1 MKITKLDSKNN
12 TVKAIVKSYSDL
24 VFLQYICENGDEMT
38 AYSRRKVVVGKSQE
52 IKTIKI
58 TVIIEKI
65 KLTETSL
72 DIGGRITY
80 SSDENVPLHRYHT
93 IQIRRGT
100 GFILKKNRL
109 LHFQVKLLKQA
120 AETSP
125 RVFICVYEEGMAFF
139 YVMSNYRI
147 KRKMDFSKA
156 VSGKMFKNESRKE
169 FFTKLSSLL
178 SKEYEKGYNAFI
190 VAGKAMDNED
200 LRKNY
205 LKDKNI
211 TYETVSYADTGLKEL
226 LSRNRINEALNK
238 ARLSIQR
245 QLINEYLSGISKNDK
260 HYVYGSEEIAR
271 ALNERNPQQAIISKE
286 YILNNKEIVEKLDSM
301 GCEIVL
307 FDEADE
313 SLNQLNSFGGI
324 LVKFTDI

>member
-1 MKITKLDSKNN
+1 MKIIKLDSKNN
-12 TVKAIVKSYSDL
+12 LIKAIIKSYSDL
-24 VFLQYICENGDEMT
+24 ILLQYICENGDELT

-58 TVIIEKI
+58 TIITEKV

-93 IQIRRGT
+93 IQIKKGT
-100 GFILKKNRL
+100 GFILKKTRL
-109 LHFQVKLLKQA
+109 LHFQAKLLRQA

-125 RVFICVYEEGMAFF
+125 KVFICVYEEGTAFF
-139 YVMSNYRI
+139 YIMSNYRI
-147 KRKMDFSKA
+147 KRKIDFSKA
-156 VSGKMFKNESRKE
+156 VSGKRFKNESRKE
-169 FFTKLSSLL
+169 FFTKLAVLL
-178 SKEYEKGYNAFI
+178 SEEYKKGYNAFI

-205 LKDKNI
+205 LKDKSI
-211 TYETVSYADTGLKEL
+211 IYETVSYADTGLREL
-226 LSRNRINEALNK
+226 LSRNSINEALDK

-245 QLINEYLSGISKNDK
+245 QLINEYLLGISKDDK
-260 HYVYGSEEIAR
+260 HYIYGEEEIIN
-271 ALNERNPQQAIISKE
+271 ALVERKPQQALISKE
-286 YILNNKEIVEKLDSM
+286 YILNNKEIIEKLDNL
-301 GCEIVL
+301 GCEIIL
-307 FDEADE
+307 FDENDE
-313 SLNQLNSFGGI
+313 SLSQLNSFGGI

>member
-12 TVKAIVKSYSDL
+12 LVKAIVKSYSDL
-24 VFLQYICENGDEMT
+24 IFLQYICENGDELT

-80 SSDENVPLHRYHT
+80 SSDENVPLHKYHT
-93 IQIRRGT
+93 IQIKRGT
-100 GFILKKNRL
+100 GFILKKSRL
-109 LHFQVKLLKQA
+109 LHFQVKLLRQA

-125 RVFICVYEEGMAFF
+125 RVFICIYEEGAALF

-156 VSGKMFKNESRKE
+156 VSGKRFKNESRKE
-169 FFTKLSSLL
+169 FFTKLAALL
-178 SKEYEKGYNAFI
+178 SEEYQKGYNAFI
-190 VAGKAMDNED
+190 IAGKAMDNEE

-226 LSRNRINEALNK
+226 LSRNSINEALNK

-245 QLINEYLSGISKNDK
+245 QLINEYLSGISKNDT
-260 HYVYGSEEIAR
+260 HYVYGKEEIAQ
-271 ALNERNPQQAIISKE
+271 ALTERKPQQALISKD
-286 YILNNKEIVEKLDSM
+286 YVLNNKEIIEKLD
-301 GCEIVL
+301 GLDCEIVL
-307 FDEADE
+307 FDENDE
-313 SLNQLNSFGGI
+313 SLSQLNSFGGI